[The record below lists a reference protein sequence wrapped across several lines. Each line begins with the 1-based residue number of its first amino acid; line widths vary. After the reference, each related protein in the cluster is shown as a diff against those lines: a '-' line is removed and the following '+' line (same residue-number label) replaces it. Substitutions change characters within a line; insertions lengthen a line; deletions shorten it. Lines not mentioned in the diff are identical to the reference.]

1 MDLSLPPPLLLA
13 LLGLLYVL
21 VFGGLMLLRQQGVSA
36 RFAIEACVII
46 ALVVGLAVLTGYA
59 LNPAIFLLLL
69 YLLTMRVRL
78 LVDLGNAL
86 ARRGHLEWAT
96 RIYRRAG
103 RLWPD
108 EAGRLLIR
116 MNEGVLAI
124 QRGAPDEAIAILRE
138 VLAEARGGYLGP
150 RHESA
155 CHYNLAVAL
164 LKKGLDAQAAIEF
177 NAVIETWPASEYARY
192 ASIALERR
200 KRGGASAPS
209 AKRPQ
214 RHE

>member
-1 MDLSLPPPLLLA
+1 MDLSLAPPLLLA

-21 VFGGLMLLRQQGVSA
+21 VFGGLMLLRQEGISA

-46 ALVVGLAVLTGYA
+46 AIVVGLAALTGYA
-59 LNPAIFLLLL
+59 LNPAAFLLLL
-69 YLLTMRVRL
+69 HVIVMRVRL
-78 LVDLGNAL
+78 LVDLGNFL
-86 ARRGHLEWAT
+86 ARRGKLEAAD
-96 RIYRRAG
+96 RVYRLTG

-124 QRGAPDEAIAILRE
+124 QRGAPDEAIAALRA
-138 VLAEARGGYLGP
+138 VLAAASGGFLGP

-164 LKKGLDAQAAIEF
+164 LKKGLDAQATVEF

-200 KRGGASAPS
+200 KRGGPS
-209 AKRPQ
+209 TNKTRM
-214 RHE
+214 HE